1 MNTLAAL
8 MVLVACHPQ
17 QTSCLDEPVAVISY
31 ASGAECRAALPSEMD
46 KARRMAKLIYGD
58 CVPVNAE
65 LLAGREIRRTIDP
78 VKLSALT
85 APSKAR
91 VAVKAFSAAVM
102 APGAGPFGGY
112 EEAK

>member
-17 QTSCLDEPVAVISY
+17 QTSCLEEPVAVISY

-46 KARRMAKLIYGD
+46 RARRMAKLIYGD

-65 LLAGREIRRTIDP
+65 LLAGRQIHRTIDP

-85 APSKAR
+85 ATSRAT
-91 VAVKAFSAAVM
+91 VAVKAFSATTM
-102 APGAGPFGGY
+102 KPGAGPFDSY